1 MKRFRKL
8 DAQHAVSEYRKRFT
22 ARDTVNLIASDPAI
36 TAIQNSEINIASME
50 VCNPKIRNA
59 KSRTIRKVTFRD

>member
-1 MKRFRKL
+1 M

-22 ARDTVNLIASDPAI
+22 ASDAVNLIASDPAI
-36 TAIQNSEINIASME
+36 TAIQNSETNIASME

-59 KSRTIRKVTFRD
+59 KSSTNKKVTFRN